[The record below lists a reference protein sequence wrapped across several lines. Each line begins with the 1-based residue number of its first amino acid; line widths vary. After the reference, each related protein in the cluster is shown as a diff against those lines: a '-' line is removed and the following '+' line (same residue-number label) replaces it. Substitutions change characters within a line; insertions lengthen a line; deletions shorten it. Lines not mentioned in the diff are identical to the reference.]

1 MAKKLILLILIIPI
15 ILMVVLF
22 MVTKT
27 VSNLVEVPVKEIEI
41 FKEPGFE
48 DEPYPIDMDLGET
61 YSLVY
66 AVYPTNAHNKDV
78 TVTTEPIGENKLA
91 SFDFVPEEGK
101 VKVIPK
107 TAGLAKVTLTTI
119 DGGFRSSMNLHVIS
133 TKLESIDCR
142 IPETTLIV
150 GDKATITTEFTPEN
164 PSNTIVNYSSSN
176 NSVATVDKNGIIT
189 ARGRGVATITVISE
203 FNESIRDTIE
213 VTVKNRDAMDLGIN
227 NIETLK
233 TIGSIPISIA
243 SDDAIDSKNIAY
255 KFFDKDGNPVS
266 ESTVKAT
273 LVKTDSGFSLNYT
286 LSEEFV
292 GDLLAEITFTHGET
306 VIIKECKISKVE
318 EIKATFDNSIFE
330 MNVGQTVSPT
340 FTVTPEDIDFT
351 CVVTTDNDNVTAKML
366 SSGKL
371 AVTAKKA
378 GITKLTLKI
387 KTSDIIEQELVIEC
401 TVFIKP
407 AMFVTKGSDVEY
419 GIEKILTIGKYQYSY
434 ENGAQSLV
442 DTYGTDKAFKL
453 EYSVPKNKTDLTSTA
468 GIGFAENVIWR
479 SSAPEAVTIDKDGKI
494 HVLDDDYTGIVEF
507 YAEFAYDADG
517 DGKTDASMITDKV
530 KIRCV
535 GSGVNVYSYRDLYYA
550 TESCQIVVLHSN
562 IKDDFGYIDGEIK
575 YSEIHTTYNDTY
587 YKNLDKEDE
596 AKVKVLISFKED
608 IYGNGHVINAH
619 NVTYKLTQDGA
630 GNDVAAPN
638 FFEGPLNFIMATHT
652 NPDNGA
658 ISTISVK
665 AQDNICFA
673 LYEGVTV
680 NNVELR
686 GCDLEETEDG
696 KHDLT
701 HLNYIGTVAEVL
713 GDDVN
718 IEYSRLTN
726 GRTVLRAFGDISD
739 SEKEIHVS
747 ISNSVLSGAREFIM
761 RVGSNRFKEGT
772 KDTPSPNLDSD
783 KGTDYDTKK
792 TYNKLTAN
800 QKEAYDE
807 KYINTFVTVKNSVF
821 KDTGLFAIGM
831 DSHFAGKAL
840 EDSEAVVNQFKQLE
854 GLLNGWED
862 LARTSYGAKV
872 SFDGDVELYN
882 WKPVDDVDSSTLIEI
897 TGNFSIFNNMA
908 FDVKGMITEL
918 SKQSDY
924 SNIVTRYNNK
934 NMVHAGI
941 AFFGGGKNYCVFE
954 AKNGTVLNNYNMS
967 FDDIGRSE
975 LTWAAG
981 EQPFYFF
988 LYDKTSSF
996 SPKVQEEKLK
1006 TGEAYECIYK

>member
-1 MAKKLILLILIIPI
+1 MKKALYLSLLLIIALSLALLSSCD
-15 ILMVVLF
+15 ILPEGLGG
-22 MVTKT
+22 TQDGPDNTQGDNNDGTQK
-27 VSNLVEVPVKEIEI
+27 
-41 FKEPGFE
+41 
-48 DEPYPIDMDLGET
+48 DEPNDTTGE
-61 YSLVY
+61 
-66 AVYPTNAHNKDV
+66 AVNPALEAIECGISKTLL
-78 TVTTEPIGENKLA
+78 TVGE
-91 SFDFVPEEGK
+91 
-101 VKVIPK
+101 
-107 TAGLAKVTLTTI
+107 
-119 DGGFRSSMNLHVIS
+119 
-133 TKLESIDCR
+133 
-142 IPETTLIV
+142 
-150 GDKATITTEFTPEN
+150 KATIKTEFTPSN
-164 PSNTIVNYSSSN
+164 PSNTILNYSSSN
-176 NSVATVDKNGIIT
+176 EKIASVDKGGVITALSRGTAIIT
-189 ARGRGVATITVISE
+189 VTSD
-203 FNESIRDTIE
+203 FNESIKDTIE
-213 VTVKNRDAMDLGIN
+213 ITVKNRDAMDLSTS
-227 NIETLK
+227 NIQTLGSR
-233 TIGSIPISIA
+233 GSIPISVA
-243 SDDAIDSKNIAY
+243 SDNAIDENNISY
-255 KFFDKDGNPVS
+255 KFFDKDKNLLSDDVITA
-266 ESTVKAT
+266 E
-273 LVKTDSGFSLNYT
+273 LVKNDTGFILNYT
-286 LSEEFV
+286 LA
-292 GDLLAEITFTHGET
+292 GDFIGNILAEITLTNNGA
-306 VIIKECKISKVE
+306 VITKTCEISKIEELKAWFEKDVFEANVE
-318 EIKATFDNSIFE
+318 LNF
-330 MNVGQTVSPT
+330 SPT
-340 FTVTPEDIDFT
+340 FTVIPNDAGFT
-351 CVVTTDNDNVTAKML
+351 YEVTTDNDNVTAKML

-387 KTSDIIEQELVIEC
+387 KTSDIIEQELAIEC

-494 HVLDDDYTGIVEF
+494 HVLDDEYTGIVEF

-575 YSEIHTTYNDTY
+575 YSEIHTTYDDTY
-587 YKNLDKEDE
+587 YKNLGKEDE
-596 AKVKVLISFKED
+596 ARVKVLISFKND

-630 GNDVAAPN
+630 GNDVAAPK
-638 FFEGPLNFIMATHT
+638 FFEGPLNFVMSTHT
-652 NPDNGA
+652 NPNNGA
-658 ISTISVK
+658 ISTLSSK

-686 GCDLEETEDG
+686 GCDLEATEDG
-696 KHDLT
+696 KYDLT

-713 GDDVN
+713 GDEVN

-726 GRTVLRAFGDISD
+726 GRTVLRVFGDILD

-761 RVGSNRFKEGT
+761 RVGSNRFKGGT
-772 KDTPSPNLDSD
+772 KETPSPNLDGD
-783 KGTDYDTKK
+783 NDADYDIKK
-792 TYNKLTAN
+792 YYNKLTAD
-800 QKEAYDE
+800 KKKAYDE
-807 KYINTFVTVKNSVF
+807 KYINTYVTVKNSVF
-821 KDTGLFAIGM
+821 KDAGLFAIGM
-831 DSHFAGKAL
+831 DSHFAGAAL
-840 EDSEAVVNQFKQLE
+840 TDGSRVVEQFRQLE
-854 GLLNGWED
+854 GLLNGWEN
-862 LARTSYGAKV
+862 LAGTSYGAKV

-882 WKPVDDVDSSTLIEI
+882 WKPLYDVDSSTLIEA
-897 TGNFSIFNNMA
+897 TGNYAVFNNMT
-908 FDVKGMITEL
+908 FDLKAMIDAL

-924 SNIVTRYNNK
+924 SNIVTEYDHKR
-934 NMVHAGI
+934 MVHAGI
-941 AFFGGGKNYCVFE
+941 TFFGGGKNYCVFE
-954 AKNGTVLNNYNMS
+954 AKNGTVLNSYSMS

-975 LTWAAG
+975 LIWVAG
-981 EQPFYFF
+981 KQPFYFF
-988 LYDKTSSF
+988 LYDNTSIF

-1006 TGEAYECIYK
+1006 TGEAYECIYKK